1 MLRKKCCLEEKL
13 QNLIDTELSFFRPM
27 MNLNCVVVTMV
38 NE

>member
-1 MLRKKCCLEEKL
+1 MLRKKRCLDEKQ

-27 MNLNCVVVTMV
+27 MNLNCVVVTMF